1 VKRGWSRREFVTRSA
16 IYGGGLWLSLELPRP
31 RALAAAARSAEPVT
45 FSEAQWKLVEAITS
59 RIIPTDHQPGAVEA
73 RCTNFIDKALANED
87 AAMKPVYDAGLPAVD
102 AASRKRFEKPFVVLT
117 GEQQDTLLAELEDGL
132 AQGWPAD
139 AVPSPVFFET
149 VRAHTTMAFLA
160 DPKYGGNHD
169 YAGWKLVGYP
179 GPSHHTGGYTP
190 AQMLGTARIKA
201 VWGEEI

>member
-1 VKRGWSRREFVTRSA
+1 MNDLSRRQLLSRGVVF
-16 IYGGGLWLSLELPRP
+16 GGGLAAALYLPRP
-31 RALAAAARSAEPVT
+31 RALAAAAASDTPEIFSAEEWA
-45 FSEAQWKLVEAITS
+45 SVEAITS
-59 RIIPTDHQPGAVEA
+59 RLIPADHEPGAVEA
-73 RCTNFIDKALANED
+73 GCVNFIDKALANED